1 MNLICHISMD
11 TLGSRPIFIRIQL
24 NFTTSSRITPKNI
37 VSLTRSMAQ
46 LLISSL
52 ILRFRLFCLVLK
64 TINFEFELFIDN
76 LLHLN
81 IFYRSFCVY
90 GFFSENSE
98 GRTRQKN
105 QNATIPKEK
114 KSNNNE
120 KRKWFGLLKER
131 KSLE

>member
-1 MNLICHISMD
+1 MD

-114 KSNNNE
+114 KNKKNE
-120 KRKWFGLLKER
+120 NENGFGSLRRRKALNK
-131 KSLE
+131 

>member
-1 MNLICHISMD
+1 MD

-90 GFFSENSE
+90 AFFSENSE
-98 GRTRQKN
+98 GRKRQKN

-120 KRKWFGLLKER
+120 KRKWFGLLKEK